1 MAHDI
6 VIFSNFIP
14 LPLTISFG
22 ALSLLANERFTEDK
36 KRMWRGARRTNSTW
50 LDIYRYVDL
59 DMIEQIVSLLDPFN
73 I

>member
-22 ALSLLANERFTEDK
+22 ALSLLANERFTEDNIIK
-36 KRMWRGARRTNSTW
+36 LTQHENLPQVIENSIAENKTP
-50 LDIYRYVDL
+50 LIIRQSKYK
-59 DMIEQIVSLLDPFN
+59 I
-73 I
+73 